1 MEAEKGLIYI
11 MLNHLPI
18 YIQIY
23 DQIKSEIK
31 QGIWKIGDR
40 LPSERELAIKFNVSR
55 MTLRQAI
62 QNLADE
68 GILERKIGSG
78 TYVARKKVQE
88 KMSGVTSFTE
98 IMESQSRVPSSKTI
112 SYFLISPSSS
122 EMEKLQLNKE
132 DTILRMERIRYADD
146 IPICFEVA
154 SIPQKIIDGY
164 SKAEISESFYRTL
177 EEKSGNKIGA
187 ANQTITAVLA
197 SEKIAEYLE
206 LKRGD
211 AVLRLRQVSYFKD
224 GTPFEYVRTQYV
236 GNRFEFYLEK

>member
-1 MEAEKGLIYI
+1 MS
-11 MLNHLPI
+11 NQLPV
-18 YIQIY
+18 YIQIH
-23 DQIKSEIK
+23 DQIKSEIE

-40 LPSERELAIKFNVSR
+40 LPSERELAVKFNVSR

-88 KMSGVTSFTE
+88 KMTGATSFTE
-98 IMESQSRVPSSKTI
+98 IMESQNRVPSSRTI
-112 SYFLISPSSS
+112 SYFLTSPSSS
-122 EMEKLQLNKE
+122 EMEKLNLQKE

-146 IPICFEVA
+146 IPICFEIA
-154 SIPQKIIDGY
+154 SVPQKIIDAY
-164 SKAEISESFYRTL
+164 SKAEITESLYRTL
-177 EEKSGNKIGA
+177 EEKSGNKIGT

-206 LKRGD
+206 IKRGD
-211 AVLRLRQVSYFKD
+211 AVLRLR
-224 GTPFEYVRTQYV
+224 
-236 GNRFEFYLEK
+236 